1 VRIAGDFLWQNLEAS
16 VAWRSPE
23 PFPEEASKMDIQP
36 GTRVLVRTA
45 FDDLVERRALTGI
58 EPGIDFPVVWVC
70 TEEEWMEGQRA
81 GSQVEGDPWPAE
93 DVSLAEKVP
102 A

>member
-1 VRIAGDFLWQNLEAS
+1 
-16 VAWRSPE
+16 
-23 PFPEEASKMDIQP
+23 MDIQP

-58 EPGIDFPVVWVC
+58 EAGIDFPVVWVC
-70 TEEEWMEGQRA
+70 TEEEWMEAQR

>member
-1 VRIAGDFLWQNLEAS
+1 ME
-16 VAWRSPE
+16 
-23 PFPEEASKMDIQP
+23 IQA

-45 FDDLVERRALTGI
+45 FDDLIEWRALSGI

-70 TEEEWMEGQRA
+70 TEEEWAEAQQA
-81 GSQVEGDPWPAE
+81 GAQVEGDPWPAE